1 MARTLTI
8 ALVAGACGALAGCG
22 PSPNVVAANASVSE
36 VAAKVAEAAGRGAFV
51 SPGHWQSTVHFDK
64 VEVHG
69 MPPELAARLNQG
81 MARARRAESCLTA
94 EQAKKPAGDF
104 FNSQLAKNCAYEH
117 FSMANGVIDAAMTCI
132 NAATRQSVVM
142 KGAYG
147 PDTYRV
153 TMDSQVTRTDGGPL
167 GTMLMAMTIDA
178 RRTGPCSGKEKG

>member
-1 MARTLTI
+1 MACARI
-8 ALVAGACGALAGCG
+8 IGLVAGACGVLAGCG
-22 PSPNVVAANASVSE
+22 ASPNVVAANASVSE
-36 VAAKVAEAAGRGAFV
+36 VAAKVADAAGRGALV

-64 VEVHG
+64 VEVPG
-69 MPPELAARLNQG
+69 MPPELAARLNRG
-81 MARARRAESCLTA
+81 VARERSGENCLTA

-117 FSMANGVIDAAMTCI
+117 FSMANGVIDAAMKCT

-167 GTMLMAMTIDA
+167 GTMLMAMTIEA
-178 RRTGPCSGKEKG
+178 KRTGPCTGKEKG